1 MMGGREGVRELE
13 KQLER
18 IMETLEEN
26 RRVEYSRR
34 WVRVQEVTCPRQVG
48 SGEGLEGGRT
58 GNRKH
63 QERSVLLSS
72 AAASSLAG
80 RPVLAKY

>member
-18 IMETLEEN
+18 IMETLEN

-48 SGEGLEGGRT
+48 SGEGLEGGPT
-58 GNRKH
+58 GNRRH
-63 QERSVLLSS
+63 QERSMLLNS
-72 AAASSLAG
+72 AAARSLAG